1 MGINLGAFLA
11 PLAVGTLADLYDWHY
26 GFAAA
31 GVGMLIGLGVFL
43 RGYGRVS
50 QDRLNAPDWNIIVS
64 VVLAVV
70 LSVFAVINLWV
81 NVHSLWQALS
91 IPARTTLVILMI
103 AILATLPSGIEHLR
117 GIRLDRHHPP
127 LSVGEWQ
134 RIAAIAIIAFFVIVF
149 WMGFEQAGGTM
160 NLFADQ
166 RTDRHLF
173 GWEFHASY
181 YQSLNPLLI
190 LILAPLFS
198 SMWLRWD
205 RSKQAISV
213 VTKQGMGMLILG
225 LGFVVMALAQ
235 QQADLYGR
243 VGPLWL
249 VGVYLLHTVG
259 ELFLSPIGLSMVTKL
274 APSHLVAMMMGL
286 WFSAMA
292 VASYLAGTLES
303 MLKAVDLP
311 LYWFLMFTSFGAG
324 LLLILLNPLLKRL
337 MQGRA

>member
-1 MGINLGAFLA
+1 M
-11 PLAVGTLADLYDWHY
+11 
-26 GFAAA
+26 A
-31 GVGMLIGLGVFL
+31 GKIT
-43 RGYGRVS
+43 
-50 QDRLNAPDWNIIVS
+50 
-64 VVLAVV
+64 
-70 LSVFAVINLWV
+70 
-81 NVHSLWQALS
+81 HK
-91 IPARTTLVILMI
+91 T
-103 AILATLPSGIEHLR
+103 
-117 GIRLDRHHPP
+117 
-127 LSVGEWQ
+127 
-134 RIAAIAIIAFFVIVF
+134 
-149 WMGFEQAGGTM
+149 
-160 NLFADQ
+160 
-166 RTDRHLF
+166 
-173 GWEFHASY
+173 
-181 YQSLNPLLI
+181 LLI